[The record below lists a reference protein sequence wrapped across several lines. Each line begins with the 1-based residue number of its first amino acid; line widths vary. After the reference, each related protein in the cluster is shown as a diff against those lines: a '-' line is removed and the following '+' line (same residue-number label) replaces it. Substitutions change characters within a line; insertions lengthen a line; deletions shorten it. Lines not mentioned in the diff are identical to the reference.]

1 MPLVDIAKLS
11 PIAQKVLAE
20 VAKIPYGQT
29 ATYKTIALKVGTS
42 PRVVGNILHKN
53 PDPQSYPCHRIIKSD
68 GTLATGYAFGGLSQ
82 QKKLLCQE
90 GIQVF
95 C

>member
-1 MPLVDIAKLS
+1 MPLIDIAKLTPLS
-11 PIAQKVLAE
+11 QKILAE
-20 VAKIPYGQT
+20 VAKTPYGQT

-53 PDPQSYPCHRIIKSD
+53 PDPTKYPCHRVIRSN
-68 GTLATGYAFGGLSQ
+68 GTLALGYAFGGINQ